1 MSGVVELSNVK
12 NCPGASNYYH
22 KFRGSIAN
30 IRSLDEGEDILLAL
44 QRDCERYSELYPKE
58 HDEMIETY
66 KLLKRKC
73 QEAMKEVNEGEQRNE
88 CWWYRSV

>member
-44 QRDCERYSELYPKE
+44 QKDCERYSELYQNE
-58 HDEMIETY
+58 RDEMIETY
-66 KLLKRKC
+66 ELLKRKC
-73 QEAMKEVNEGEQRNE
+73 QEAMKEVNENE
-88 CWWYRSV
+88 